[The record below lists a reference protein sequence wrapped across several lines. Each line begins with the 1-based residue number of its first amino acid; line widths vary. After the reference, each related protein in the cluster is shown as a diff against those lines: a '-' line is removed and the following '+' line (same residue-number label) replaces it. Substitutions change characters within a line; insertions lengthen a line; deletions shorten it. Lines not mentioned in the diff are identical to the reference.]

1 MTIFSK
7 SYLHLRYFFLRI
19 TSYVIFVLT
28 LYTHTHTY
36 THTHAYTHTHS
47 GEVLALDLLEE
58 WMGLRIKLEV
68 VSNTSNH
75 LHTLSGIKTNLG
87 PRSNINTLNSDKN
100 GINGNNG
107 NNNNNGNENGRNE
120 MSSWVADVG
129 VGKEWEKVVGYW
141 RFSDLIK
148 YGDLGFCNTGIPGA
162 RGVFLDLSKYG
173 VPLEIFGGVE
183 SVSKVCLGMNSI
195 FTYYFVFLFC
205 LFI

>member
-1 MTIFSK
+1 MFI
-7 SYLHLRYFFLRI
+7 HLLSNQFFLR
-19 TSYVIFVLT
+19 LT
-28 LYTHTHTY
+28 LSLSFLHTHTHAHLYTHTYTY
-36 THTHAYTHTHS
+36 THTHAHTHAYIQTHS

-68 VSNTSNH
+68 VSNNSNH

-87 PRSNINTLNSDKN
+87 PRSNTNTLNSDKN
-100 GINGNNG
+100 GMTGNNG
-107 NNNNNGNENGRNE
+107 NNSNNGNGNGNGKNE
-120 MSSWVADVG
+120 MSSWVADIG

-183 SVSKVCLGMNSI
+183 SGSKVCLSP
-195 FTYYFVFLFC
+195 FFL
-205 LFI
+205 I